1 MRGVPKGPRR
11 LARGAWP
18 AAGGLRRVACG
29 ALAVAWTGV
38 VASGQVTAP
47 LTLEGARELAGAR
60 AVAVLAA
67 ERDARVASLEVAR
80 LEADLRP
87 QVRLDAT
94 VPSYLRSFRETVQP
108 DGTVRFQPV
117 TINNSAVGLSASQ
130 AFANTG
136 GTLRLST
143 GLQRFDDFEQDVS
156 LYNGSVARLGYA
168 QPLWGF
174 NALKWDRRLLPLQAR
189 EAEARLATAR
199 EEAALEA
206 TRRFFA
212 LAAAQLAYRIAD
224 SNAVASARLLAI
236 AEERL
241 ALGKVSRG
249 DLVQLELEGAD
260 ARQGRLRAEQ
270 VWLGAT
276 ADFHALVGEPF
287 AGETLA
293 VVAPAL
299 AAADDVDVDEALTR
313 ALERRPEALALAR
326 RRLEAES
333 QLERDRRENGFRAD
347 LSASLGLIRSD
358 PALAEVYADPQLEQ
372 VAELRL
378 SVPLVDWGRRR
389 AIVAQSEAELVLAE
403 ALGQR
408 ERLDLTTGVRLAA
421 EQANRARAE
430 LAVLE
435 RVRDLAEE
443 RYRIARASYVL
454 GAVPLTEL
462 TLAQQAR
469 DQRLRQYLGG
479 LENAYAAYAQLTAL
493 TLHDYLR

>member
-1 MRGVPKGPRR
+1 M
-11 LARGAWP
+11 
-18 AAGGLRRVACG
+18 
-29 ALAVAWTGV
+29 
-38 VASGQVTAP
+38 P
-47 LTLEGARELAGAR
+47 LTLEGARELAAQR
-60 AVAVLAA
+60 SVEVLVA

-117 TINNSAVGLSASQ
+117 TISNSSVGLSAEQ
-130 AFANTG
+130 AFAKTG

-143 GLQRFDDFEQDVS
+143 GLQRFDDFEQDIKI
-156 LYNGSVARLGYA
+156 YNGSVARLGYT

-174 NALKWDRRLLPLQAR
+174 NALKWDRQILPLRDR
-189 EAEARLATAR
+189 ETEARLAAVR
-199 EEAALEA
+199 GEAALTA
-206 TRRFFA
+206 TLRFFD
-212 LAAAQLAYRIAD
+212 LAAAQLAYQIAD
-224 SNAVASARLLAI
+224 SNALASERLLAI
-236 AEERL
+236 AEERY

-260 ARQGRLRAEQ
+260 ARQGRLRARQ

-276 ADFHALVGEPF
+276 ADFYALVGEPF
-287 AGETLA
+287 AGEPL
-293 VVAPAL
+293 VVVEPEL
-299 AAADDVDVDEALTR
+299 AAAAEVDPAEAVAR
-313 ALERRPEALALAR
+313 AARQRPEALARTR
-326 RRLEAES
+326 RVLQAEAQLEA
-333 QLERDRRENGFRAD
+333 DRRANGFQAN

-358 PALAEVYADPQLEQ
+358 PALAEVYNDPQLEQ

-378 SVPLVDWGRRR
+378 SVPILDWGRRR

-403 ALGQR
+403 ALGAR
-408 ERLDLTTGVRLAA
+408 EQLDLATRTRLAA
-421 EQANRARAE
+421 EQANRSRAE
-430 LAVLE
+430 LDLLR

-443 RYRIARASYVL
+443 RYRISRESYVL

-479 LENAYAAYAQLTAL
+479 LQNAYTAYAQLNAL
-493 TLHDYLR
+493 TLHDYLSTN